1 LRSWL
6 VGSTAVVAVREI
18 SADVVRMTSMKLGPS
33 VEDASMAKWKHY
45 LGPSDDIRG
54 KFVIAVV
61 PPM

>member
-1 LRSWL
+1 
-6 VGSTAVVAVREI
+6 
-18 SADVVRMTSMKLGPS
+18 MKLGPS